1 MRERCWRTFSTVW
14 VKPMAEVRIE
24 HLSKRFGTTT
34 VLPDVTL
41 TIRDGEFF
49 TIVGPSGCGKST
61 LLQLLAG
68 LDRPT
73 SGRILF
79 DGVDVTALEP
89 RERDVALVF
98 QSYALYPHMTVR
110 DNLSFPLRVTKRKT
124 GLDQQKIEGEVQR
137 VAGLLGLAPLLDR
150 WPREL
155 SGGQRQRV
163 ALGRALIRQPKLFL
177 LDEPLSNLDAQL
189 RSVMRAELRQ
199 LHDRLGT
206 TMIYVTHDQ
215 TEAMTLAD
223 RVAVLDRG
231 VVQQIG
237 PPQALYDRP
246 GNLFVA
252 KFLGHPAINVL
263 EGEIHDGGLRIG
275 ALIPFVSAV
284 ECGDRLD
291 EGTKVV
297 VGIRPEHVSI
307 LSGDGPGRVP
317 HEEGRQVSGIVR
329 LLEYTGSQTWGVVE
343 VDQVGGGTMM
353 IGGVPSGDQLRP
365 GQSVSVSLTGAS
377 YHLFDVETGRR
388 LGGI

>member
-1 MRERCWRTFSTVW
+1 
-14 VKPMAEVRIE
+14 MAEVRVE
-24 HLSKRFGTTT
+24 HLSKRFGATT

-41 TIRDGEFF
+41 TVRDGEFF

-79 DGVDVTALEP
+79 DGVDVTGLEP

-110 DNLSFPLRVTKRKT
+110 DNLSFPLRVTRRRT
-124 GLDQQKIEGEVQR
+124 GFDRQRIEGEVLR
-137 VAGLLGLAPLLDR
+137 VAGLLGLEPLLNR

-163 ALGRALIRQPKLFL
+163 ALGRALIRQPRLFL

-189 RSVMRAELRQ
+189 RAVMRAELRH

-215 TEAMTLAD
+215 TEAMTLSD
-223 RVAVLDRG
+223 RVGVLDRG

-237 PPQALYDRP
+237 PPQELYDQP
-246 GNLFVA
+246 SNLFVA
-252 KFLGHPAINVL
+252 RFIGYPPINIL
-263 EGEIHDGGLRIG
+263 DGEIRDGRLRMG
-275 ALIPFVSAV
+275 VLNLPLSAAAG
-284 ECGDRLD
+284 GDRLHD
-291 EGTKVV
+291 GTRVT
-297 VGIRPEHVSI
+297 VGIRPEHV
-307 LSGDGPGRVP
+307 LVMSGDGPDVVP
-317 HEEGRQVSGIVR
+317 HEEGRRVVGVVR

-343 VDQVGGGTMM
+343 VDQAGKGIMM
-353 IGGVPSGDQLRP
+353 IGGVQAGDSLRP
-365 GQSVSVSLTGAS
+365 GQSVSVSITGAPH
-377 YHLFDVETGRR
+377 HLFDVDTGLR
-388 LGGI
+388 LGGA

>member
-1 MRERCWRTFSTVW
+1 
-14 VKPMAEVRIE
+14 MAEVRLE
-24 HLSKRFGTTT
+24 HLSKRFGETN
-34 VLPDVTL
+34 VLPDVSL
-41 TIRDGEFF
+41 TIRDGELF

-79 DGVDVTALEP
+79 DGMDVTGLEP

-110 DNLSFPLRVTKRKT
+110 ENLAFPLRVSSRKT
-124 GLDQQKIEGEVQR
+124 GLDRSRIEGEVLR
-137 VAGLLGLAPLLDR
+137 VAGLLGLEALLNR

-163 ALGRALIRQPKLFL
+163 ALGRALIRQPRLFL

-189 RSVMRAELRQ
+189 RTVMRAELRR

-231 VVQQIG
+231 VVQQVG
-237 PPQALYDRP
+237 PPQFLYERP
-246 GNLFVA
+246 GNVFVA
-252 KFLGHPAINVL
+252 AFLGHPAINML
-263 EGEIHDGGLRIG
+263 EGEIRDGRIKLG
-275 ALIPFVSAV
+275 AFHLPRSCAKA
-284 ECGDRLD
+284 GDRLPD
-291 EGTKVV
+291 GTRVT
-297 VGIRPEHVSI
+297 VGIRPEHVRVTSEERARTDAPE
-307 LSGDGPGRVP
+307 DGLW
-317 HEEGRQVSGIVR
+317 VSGVAG

-343 VDQVGGGTMM
+343 VEQAGRTMTM
-353 IGGVPSGDQLRP
+353 IGAVQAGDLVRP
-365 GQSVSVSLTGAS
+365 GQPVSLCVTGGPL
-377 YHLFDVETGRR
+377 HLFDRDTGLR
-388 LGGI
+388 LGPPDPA

>member
-1 MRERCWRTFSTVW
+1 
-14 VKPMAEVRIE
+14 MAEVRIE
-24 HLSKRFGTTT
+24 HVSKQFGKTN
-34 VLPDVTL
+34 VLPDVSL
-41 TIRDGEFF
+41 TVRDGEFF

-79 DGVDVTALEP
+79 DGEDVTGLEP

-110 DNLSFPLRVTKRKT
+110 DNISFPLRVTRRKT
-124 GLDQQKIEGEVQR
+124 GLDRPHIEGEVRQ
-137 VAGLLGLAPLLDR
+137 VAGLLGLELLLDR
-150 WPREL
+150 WPKEL

-163 ALGRALIRQPKLFL
+163 ALGRALIRKPRLFL

-189 RSVMRAELRQ
+189 RAVMRAELRR

-223 RVAVLDRG
+223 RVAVLDHG

-246 GNLFVA
+246 SNLFVA
-252 KFLGHPAINVL
+252 KFVGHPAINVL
-263 EGEIHDGGLRIG
+263 DGEILNGRVRIG
-275 ALIPFVSAV
+275 ALGLPLSVA
-284 ECGDRLD
+284 EEGRDRLQN
-291 EGTKVV
+291 ETQVT
-297 VGIRPEHVSI
+297 VGIRPEHV
-307 LSGDGPGRVP
+307 LVMSGDDAEEVVP
-317 HEEGRQVSGIVR
+317 NVEGRRVAGVVR
-329 LLEYTGSQTWGVVE
+329 LLEYTGNQTWGVVE
-343 VDQVGGGTMM
+343 VEQAGKGTMM
-353 IGGVPSGDQLRP
+353 IGCVKAGDRLRP
-365 GQSVSVSLTGAS
+365 GQSVSVGITEGPH
-377 YHLFDVETGRR
+377 HLFDMVTGMR
-388 LGGI
+388 LGDA

>member
-1 MRERCWRTFSTVW
+1 
-14 VKPMAEVRIE
+14 MAEVRVE
-24 HLSKRFGTTT
+24 HLCKQFGTTT

-79 DGVDVTALEP
+79 DGVDVTNLEP

-110 DNLSFPLRVTKRKT
+110 GNLAFPLRVTKRKS
-124 GLDQQKIEGEVQR
+124 GFDGPRIEAEVQR
-137 VAGLLGLAPLLDR
+137 VAGLLGLEPLLER

-163 ALGRALIRQPKLFL
+163 ALGRALIRQPRLFL

-189 RSVMRAELRQ
+189 RAVMRAELRR

-206 TMIYVTHDQ
+206 TMIHVTHDQ

-237 PPQALYDRP
+237 PPQALYDQP
-246 GNLFVA
+246 SNLFVA
-252 KFLGHPAINVL
+252 RFLGHPAINIL
-263 EGEIHDGGLRIG
+263 EGEVCAGRLDVG
-275 ALIPFVSAV
+275 ATALPLSAA
-284 ECGDRLD
+284 EGGDRLRD
-291 EGTKVV
+291 GMRVT
-297 VGIRPEHVSI
+297 VGIRPEHVRVM
-307 LSGDGPGRVP
+307 SGNRSDTVP
-317 HEEGRQVSGIVR
+317 HEVGSQIAGVVR
-329 LLEYTGSQTWGVVE
+329 LLEYTGSQTWGIVE
-343 VDQVGGGTMM
+343 VDQPGTATIM
-353 IGGVPSGDQLRP
+353 IGAVPAGELLRP
-365 GQSVSVSLTGAS
+365 GQPVSVYIAGGPH
-377 YHLFDVETGRR
+377 HLFDSDTGMR
-388 LGGI
+388 LGDA

>member
-1 MRERCWRTFSTVW
+1 MREHRWRTFS
-14 VKPMAEVRIE
+14 KACSRPMSEVRVE
-24 HLSKRFGTTT
+24 HLSKQFGATT

-41 TIRDGEFF
+41 TVRDGEFF

-79 DGVDVTALEP
+79 DGVDVTGLEP

-110 DNLSFPLRVTKRKT
+110 DNLAFPLRVTKSKT
-124 GLDQQKIEGEVQR
+124 GLDRPHIEGEVLR
-137 VAGLLGLAPLLDR
+137 VAGLLGLESLLDR

-163 ALGRALIRQPKLFL
+163 ALGRALIRQPRLFL
-177 LDEPLSNLDAQL
+177 LDEPLSNLDTQL
-189 RSVMRAELRQ
+189 RAVMRAELRH

-223 RVAVLDRG
+223 RVAVLDQG

-237 PPQALYDRP
+237 PPQALYDQP
-246 GNLFVA
+246 SNLFVA
-252 KFLGHPAINVL
+252 KFVGHPAINIL
-263 EGEIHDGGLRIG
+263 DGEIRDGRLRIG
-275 ALIPFVSAV
+275 ALNLPLSAA
-284 ECGDRLD
+284 EGGDRLQD
-291 EGTKVV
+291 GTRET
-297 VGIRPEHVSI
+297 VGIRPEHV
-307 LSGDGPGRVP
+307 LVTSGDGPEVVT
-317 HEEGRQVSGIVR
+317 HEEGRQVSGVVR

-343 VDQVGGGTMM
+343 VDQAGNGTMM
-353 IGGVPSGDQLRP
+353 IGGVASGDSLRL
-365 GQSVSVSLTGAS
+365 GQSVSVRITGGP
-377 YHLFDVETGRR
+377 YHLFDVDTGMR
-388 LGGI
+388 LGGA

>member
-1 MRERCWRTFSTVW
+1 
-14 VKPMAEVRIE
+14 MAEVQIE
-24 HLSKRFGTTT
+24 HLSKQFGKTN

-41 TIRDGEFF
+41 TIQDGEFF

-68 LDRPT
+68 LDHPT

-79 DGVDVTALEP
+79 DGVDVTHLEP

-110 DNLSFPLRVTKRKT
+110 DNLSFPLRVTRRKT
-124 GLDQQKIEGEVQR
+124 GLDRQRIEGEVQR
-137 VAGLLGLAPLLDR
+137 VAGLLGLDSLLDR

-177 LDEPLSNLDAQL
+177 LDEPLSKLDAQL
-189 RSVMRAELRQ
+189 RAVMRAELRH

-237 PPQALYDRP
+237 PPQALYDQP

-252 KFLGHPAINVL
+252 KFLGHPAINIL
-263 EGEIHDGGLRIG
+263 DGEIGDGLVRMGALALPVSAADGGERLR
-275 ALIPFVSAV
+275 
-284 ECGDRLD
+284 
-291 EGTKVV
+291 EGTKVT
-297 VGIRPEHVSI
+297 VGIRPEHV
-307 LSGDGPGRVP
+307 LVTSGASTEVVP
-317 HEEGRQVSGIVR
+317 HEGGRQVSGIVR

-343 VDQVGGGTMM
+343 VEQIAKGTMM
-353 IGGVPSGDQLRP
+353 IGSVPSGGQLRP
-365 GQSVSVSLTGAS
+365 GQSVSVRMTGGPC
-377 YHLFDVETGRR
+377 HLFDAETGTR
-388 LGGI
+388 LGGA

>member
-1 MRERCWRTFSTVW
+1 
-14 VKPMAEVRIE
+14 MAEVCIE
-24 HLSKRFGTTT
+24 HVSKQFGKTK
-34 VLPDVTL
+34 VLPDVSL
-41 TIRDGEFF
+41 TIKDGEFF

-79 DGVDVTALEP
+79 DGEDVTDLEP

-110 DNLSFPLRVTKRKT
+110 DNLSFPLRVTRRKT
-124 GLDQQKIEGEVQR
+124 GLERSHIESEVQR
-137 VAGLLGLAPLLDR
+137 VAGLLGLEPLLGR

-189 RSVMRAELRQ
+189 RSVMRAELRR

-231 VVQQIG
+231 VVQQVG
-237 PPQALYDRP
+237 PPQALYDQP
-246 GNLFVA
+246 SNLFVA

-263 EGEIHDGGLRIG
+263 DGEILNGRLRIG
-275 ALIPFVSAV
+275 ALTLPVSAA
-284 ECGDRLD
+284 EDSDSLLD
-291 EGTKVV
+291 GTRVT
-297 VGIRPEHVSI
+297 VGLRPEHVMVVSV
-307 LSGDGPGRVP
+307 DGTECIPD
-317 HEEGRQVSGIVR
+317 EEGPRVSGVVR

-343 VDQVGGGTMM
+343 VEQAGKGTMM
-353 IGGVPSGDQLRP
+353 IGCVKAGDRLRP
-365 GQSVSVSLTGAS
+365 GQSVSVGIMGGPH
-377 YHLFDVETGRR
+377 HLFDPVTGIR
-388 LGGI
+388 LGDA

>member
-1 MRERCWRTFSTVW
+1 
-14 VKPMAEVRIE
+14 MAEVRIE
-24 HLSKRFGTTT
+24 NLSKRFGTTT

-79 DGVDVTALEP
+79 DGIDVTTLEP

-124 GLDQQKIEGEVQR
+124 GLDRQQIESEVQR

-252 KFLGHPAINVL
+252 KFLGHPAINIL
-263 EGEIHDGGLRIG
+263 DGEIRDARLRIG
-275 ALIPFVSAV
+275 ALALPVSAADG
-284 ECGDRLD
+284 EDMLH
-291 EGTKVV
+291 EGTKVT
-297 VGIRPEHVSI
+297 VGIRPEQVSI
-307 LSGDGPGRVP
+307 MSGDGPGGVP

-343 VDQVGGGTMM
+343 VDQAGKVTMM

-365 GQSVSVSLTGAS
+365 GQSVSIGITGGP
-377 YHLFDVETGRR
+377 YHLFDANTGVR
-388 LGGI
+388 LGDV

>member
-1 MRERCWRTFSTVW
+1 
-14 VKPMAEVRIE
+14 MAEVRIE
-24 HLSKRFGTTT
+24 HLVKKFGATT
-34 VLPDVTL
+34 VLPDVNM
-41 TIRDGEFF
+41 IIGDGEFF

-79 DGVDVTALEP
+79 DGVDVTPLEP
-89 RERDVALVF
+89 RDRDVALVF

-124 GLDQQKIEGEVQR
+124 GVDRRRIDSDVSR
-137 VAGLLGLAPLLDR
+137 VAGLLGLEPLLDR

-189 RSVMRAELRQ
+189 RSVMRAELRE

-237 PPQALYDRP
+237 PPQELYDRP

-252 KFLGHPAINVL
+252 KFLGHPAVNVL
-263 EGEIHDGGLRIG
+263 DGEIRDGRLWMGAFNPRGEAADVGEKLREG
-275 ALIPFVSAV
+275 AKLS
-284 ECGDRLD
+284 
-291 EGTKVV
+291 
-297 VGIRPEHVSI
+297 VGIRPEHVSVSAGDVSRTGQQEDVREI
-307 LSGDGPGRVP
+307 SGV
-317 HEEGRQVSGIVR
+317 VR
-329 LLEYTGSQTWGVVE
+329 LVEYTGSQTWGVVE
-343 VDQVGGGTMM
+343 IDCAGTGTMM
-353 IGGVPSGDQLRP
+353 IGGVSPGDRLRP
-365 GQSVSVSLTGAS
+365 GQPVSVCIVGGPS
-377 YHLFDVETGRR
+377 HLFDAGTGKRV
-388 LGGI
+388 GSP

>member
-1 MRERCWRTFSTVW
+1 
-14 VKPMAEVRIE
+14 MAEVRVE
-24 HLSKRFGTTT
+24 HLSKRFGATT

-41 TIRDGEFF
+41 TVRDGEFF

-79 DGVDVTALEP
+79 DGVDVTSLEP

-110 DNLSFPLRVTKRKT
+110 GNLAFPLRVTKRKS
-124 GLDQQKIEGEVQR
+124 GFDDPRIEAEVLR
-137 VAGLLGLAPLLDR
+137 VAGLLGLESLLDR

-163 ALGRALIRQPKLFL
+163 ALGRALIRQPRLFL

-189 RSVMRAELRQ
+189 RAVMRAELRH

-237 PPQALYDRP
+237 PPQALYDQP
-246 GNLFVA
+246 SNLFVA
-252 KFLGHPAINVL
+252 KFVGHPALNIL
-263 EGEIHDGGLRIG
+263 GGEIRGGRLRIG
-275 ALIPFVSAV
+275 TLDLPLSAAAG
-284 ECGDRLD
+284 GDGLED
-291 EGTKVV
+291 GAMVTIGV
-297 VGIRPEHVSI
+297 RPEHLLVT
-307 LSGDGPGRVP
+307 SGEGSAVLQ
-317 HEEGRQVSGIVR
+317 HEEGRQVSGVVR

-343 VDQVGGGTMM
+343 VDQVGKGTMM
-353 IGGVPSGDQLRP
+353 IGGVPSGDRLRP
-365 GQSVSVSLTGAS
+365 GQSAWVRLIGGP
-377 YHLFDVETGRR
+377 YHLFDPGSGNRIGPV
-388 LGGI
+388 

>member
-1 MRERCWRTFSTVW
+1 
-14 VKPMAEVRIE
+14 MAEVRID
-24 HLSKRFGTTT
+24 HVSKQFGKTT
-34 VLPDVTL
+34 VLPDVSL
-41 TIRDGEFF
+41 TINDGEFF

-124 GLDQQKIEGEVQR
+124 GLNRPQIESEVQR
-137 VAGLLGLAPLLDR
+137 VASLLGLEPLLNR

-163 ALGRALIRQPKLFL
+163 ALGRALIRQPRLFL

-189 RSVMRAELRQ
+189 RSVMRTELRQ

-237 PPQALYDRP
+237 PPQALYDQP

-252 KFLGHPAINVL
+252 KFLGHPAINVFN
-263 EGEIHDGGLRIG
+263 GEMRDGKLRIG
-275 ALIPFVSAV
+275 TSALTVPAS
-284 ECGDRLD
+284 GGTDQLP
-291 EGTKVV
+291 EGTKVT
-297 VGIRPEHVSI
+297 VGIRPEHVLVTVKDDAAVMPREEAQRI
-307 LSGDGPGRVP
+307 SG
-317 HEEGRQVSGIVR
+317 SLR
-329 LLEYTGSQTWGVVE
+329 LLEYTGSQTWGIVE
-343 VDQVGGGTMM
+343 VEEAGKGTMM
-353 IGGVPSGDQLRP
+353 IGIVPAGEQPRP
-365 GQSVSVSLTGAS
+365 GEAVFVRIAGGPC
-377 YHLFDVETGRR
+377 HLFNAESGLC
-388 LGGI
+388 LGCA

>member
-1 MRERCWRTFSTVW
+1 
-14 VKPMAEVRIE
+14 MAEVHIE
-24 HLSKRFGTTT
+24 HVSKQFGKTI

-41 TIRDGEFF
+41 TINDGEFF

-79 DGVDVTALEP
+79 DGVDVTDLEP

-110 DNLSFPLRVTKRKT
+110 ENLAFPLRVTKRRT
-124 GLDQQKIEGEVQR
+124 GFGRQYIEDEVRR
-137 VAGLLGLAPLLDR
+137 VAGMLGLDPLLDR

-163 ALGRALIRQPKLFL
+163 ALGRALIRQPRLFL

-189 RSVMRAELRQ
+189 RSVMRAELRR

-237 PPQALYDRP
+237 PPQALYDQPR
-246 GNLFVA
+246 NLFVA
-252 KFLGHPAINVL
+252 KFLGHPPINVL
-263 EGEIHDGGLRIG
+263 DGEILDGRLRMG
-275 ALIPFVSAV
+275 ALALPVSAA
-284 ECGDRLD
+284 GGAGRLS
-291 EGTKVV
+291 EGTTVT
-297 VGIRPEHVSI
+297 VGIRPEHV
-307 LSGDGPGRVP
+307 LVTSGDGSEGVPQEDGQRVR
-317 HEEGRQVSGIVR
+317 GTVR

-343 VDQVGGGTMM
+343 VDLAGKAIMM
-353 IGGVPSGDQLRP
+353 IGIVPDGASLRP
-365 GQSVSVSLTGAS
+365 GQPVSVWLTGGPH
-377 YHLFDVETGRR
+377 HLFEINAGMR
-388 LGGI
+388 LGGDASLQTEAG

>member
-1 MRERCWRTFSTVW
+1 
-14 VKPMAEVRIE
+14 MAEVRID
-24 HLSKRFGTTT
+24 HVSKQFGKTT
-34 VLPDVTL
+34 VLPDVSL
-41 TIRDGEFF
+41 TINDGEFF

-124 GLDQQKIEGEVQR
+124 GLSRPQIESEVQR
-137 VAGLLGLAPLLDR
+137 VAGLLGLEPLLER

-163 ALGRALIRQPKLFL
+163 ALGRALIRQPRLFL

-237 PPQALYDRP
+237 PPQTLYDQP

-263 EGEIHDGGLRIG
+263 NGEIRDGKLRIG
-275 ALIPFVSAV
+275 TLALTVPTADGADQFR
-284 ECGDRLD
+284 D
-291 EGTKVV
+291 GTKVT
-297 VGIRPEHVSI
+297 VGFRPEHVLVTSANGAEVLRREGAQRI
-307 LSGDGPGRVP
+307 SG
-317 HEEGRQVSGIVR
+317 SLR
-329 LLEYTGSQTWGVVE
+329 LLEYTGSQTWGIVE
-343 VDQVGGGTMM
+343 VEQVGNGTMM
-353 IGGVPSGDQLRP
+353 IGIVPAGEQPRQ
-365 GQSVSVSLTGAS
+365 GESVSLHISAGPC
-377 YHLFDVETGRR
+377 HLFDPKTGRR
-388 LGGI
+388 LGGA

>member
-1 MRERCWRTFSTVW
+1 
-14 VKPMAEVRIE
+14 MAEVRLE
-24 HLSKRFGTTT
+24 HLSKRFGETT
-34 VLPDVTL
+34 VLPDVSL

-110 DNLSFPLRVTKRKT
+110 ENLAFPLRVTKRKA
-124 GLDQQKIEGEVQR
+124 GFDRPYIDGEVLR
-137 VAGLLGLAPLLDR
+137 VAGLLGLEPLLDR

-163 ALGRALIRQPKLFL
+163 ALGRALIRQPRLFL

-189 RSVMRAELRQ
+189 RAVMRAELRR

-223 RVAVLDRG
+223 RLAVLDRG

-237 PPQALYDRP
+237 PPQALYDQP
-246 GNLFVA
+246 SNLFVA
-252 KFLGHPAINVL
+252 QFLGHPAINTF
-263 EGEIHDGGLRIG
+263 EGEVRAGRLHMGTMELPLSAMKGGNRLRDGMR
-275 ALIPFVSAV
+275 V
-284 ECGDRLD
+284 
-291 EGTKVV
+291 T
-297 VGIRPEHVSI
+297 VGIRPEHVRVMPGHRSDAVPQEAVAQI
-307 LSGDGPGRVP
+307 SGV
-317 HEEGRQVSGIVR
+317 VR
-329 LLEYTGSQTWGVVE
+329 LLECTGSQTWGIAE
-343 VDQVGGGTMM
+343 VDRSSDAIMV
-353 IGGVPSGDQLRP
+353 IGAVPAGESLRP
-365 GQSVSVSLTGAS
+365 GHPVTVYFTRGPH
-377 YHLFDVETGRR
+377 HLFYIDTGMR
-388 LGGI
+388 LEGA

>member
-1 MRERCWRTFSTVW
+1 
-14 VKPMAEVRIE
+14 MAEVRLE
-24 HLSKRFGTTT
+24 HLSKRFGATT

-41 TIRDGEFF
+41 TVQDGEFF

-68 LDRPT
+68 LEHPT

-79 DGVDVTALEP
+79 DGVDVTDSEP

-124 GLDQQKIEGEVQR
+124 GLDRRQIEGDVLR
-137 VAGLLGLAPLLDR
+137 VAGLLGLESLLDR

-163 ALGRALIRQPKLFL
+163 ALGRALIRQPRLFL

-189 RSVMRAELRQ
+189 RAVMRTELRQ

-223 RVAVLDRG
+223 RVAMLDRG
-231 VVQQIG
+231 VVQQVG
-237 PPQALYDRP
+237 SPRELYDQP
-246 GNLFVA
+246 SNLVVA
-252 KFLGHPAINVL
+252 RFFGHPAINLL
-263 EGEIHDGGLRIG
+263 EGEVRGGRLRIDPLELQRSAPADGIGLPDGLR
-275 ALIPFVSAV
+275 V
-284 ECGDRLD
+284 
-291 EGTKVV
+291 T
-297 VGIRPEHVSI
+297 VGIRPEQV
-307 LSGDGPGRVP
+307 LVTSGNRPFDAASYG
-317 HEEGRQVSGIVR
+317 EEGRAKGVVR
-329 LLEYTGSQTWGVVE
+329 LLEYTGSQTWAVVE
-343 VDQVGGGTMM
+343 VDQSGKGIMM
-353 IGGVPSGDQLRP
+353 IGLGSSEDSLRSGQP
-365 GQSVSVSLTGAS
+365 VSVLVTRGP
-377 YHLFDVETGRR
+377 YHLFDMKTGAG
-388 LGGI
+388 LGIG